1 MGRFLLRTDWLL
13 RVFALG
19 ALLLATLWVVQ
30 PYVRAWLFAETE
42 PKAIVARGE
51 LAEYERNTVEVFSAR
66 SPAVALVVTQRTD
79 RDPFG
84 RDIVGTGAGSG
95 FVWDAAG
102 HIVTNDHVVAGAQAI
117 GVRLDADRTV
127 PAELVGTAPDYDL
140 AVLRPLGP
148 LEPAAPIPVG
158 SSHDL
163 VVGQTV
169 YAIGNPFGLSRS
181 MSVGIISALDRHLPA
196 ASGREIRDVIQ
207 TDAAIN
213 PGNSG
218 GPLLDTAGRL
228 IGVNTAILSETGNF
242 AGVGFAVP
250 VDVVNEVVP
259 QLIRHGRA
267 PRPGIGI
274 AALDPTAAAGVD
286 LPAGVVVAD
295 VMPGSAAERAGLR
308 GIDRRNGTLGDI
320 ITHVNDERV
329 RTVGEFAAALG
340 AVGIGNTAELTV
352 IRDGTARTVTLELVD
367 IG

>member
-207 TDAAIN
+207 TDAAIPRALGRASATRRRRELARAN
-213 PGNSG
+213 FLSLLATLPGHFPSDAALSPRSPFLSPCG
-218 GPLLDTAGRL
+218 SFLSSRGLTAG
-228 IGVNTAILSETGNF
+228 VH
-242 AGVGFAVP
+242 AGAGARRC
-250 VDVVNEVVP
+250 
-259 QLIRHGRA
+259 RHHHGYRGRA
-267 PRPGIGI
+267 
-274 AALDPTAAAGVD
+274 AL
-286 LPAGVVVAD
+286 
-295 VMPGSAAERAGLR
+295 
-308 GIDRRNGTLGDI
+308 
-320 ITHVNDERV
+320 
-329 RTVGEFAAALG
+329 
-340 AVGIGNTAELTV
+340 
-352 IRDGTARTVTLELVD
+352 
-367 IG
+367 